1 MATRRIQPVHTQR
14 TTAAHMTL
22 GREGEK
28 RAAAYL
34 KRKGYR
40 IVEQNVRAGGVE
52 IDLVVRRG
60 RTVVFVEVKTR
71 RSRRFGPAELAVDAR
86 KQSRLIR
93 GAVAWLAR
101 KGRGVA
107 RARFDVIAWEVGS
120 GSTNHDHWKCRH
132 LEGAFE
138 AEPDDDRKGFV

>member
-1 MATRRIQPVHTQR
+1 MATRRIHPDLTHR
-14 TTAAHMTL
+14 PKAAHLDL
-22 GREGEK
+22 GREGER
-28 RAAAYL
+28 RAALYL
-34 KRKGYR
+34 TEKGYR
-40 IVEQNVRAGGVE
+40 IEDQNVRAGGVE

-86 KQSRLIR
+86 KQSRLIQ
-93 GAVAWLAR
+93 GALAWLSQ

-107 RARFDVIAWEVGS
+107 HARFDVIAWEIGAD
-120 GSTNHDHWKCRH
+120 STNRDHWKCRH

-138 AEPDDDRKGFV
+138 ADADHGRKGFV